1 MDQIP
6 FIHNYCD
13 RWCERCSFTARCSV
27 YASVESQPGHGDD
40 SENLIRSLRNILEY
54 AKLTLEE
61 KCREYGIEI
70 TQSDLERAGR
80 EIETIERVIRSDNL
94 SESARKYALEI
105 KTIFGTEATWH
116 APDAEDPV
124 IDEIISVISWY
135 QFFIAAKIDRALL
148 GATDDQGFE
157 DKDEVNDPQ
166 SDANGSAKVAL
177 IAAERSILAW
187 TYLLDTGNAQLIGP
201 IIEQLD
207 KMKHGLECKF
217 PLAREF
223 IRPGFDEIEAVM

>member
-1 MDQIP
+1 
-6 FIHNYCD
+6 
-13 RWCERCSFTARCSV
+13 
-27 YASVESQPGHGDD
+27 
-40 SENLIRSLRNILEY
+40 
-54 AKLTLEE
+54 LEE

-80 EIETIERVIRSDNL
+80 EIENIKSVIRSENL
-94 SESARKYALEI
+94 SESAREYTLRI
-105 KTIFGTEATWH
+105 KTLFETEPALL
-116 APDAEDPV
+116 APNPEDPI
-124 IDEIISVISWY
+124 IDEIFSVISWF
-135 QFFIAAKIDRALL
+135 QFLIAAKIDRALL

-157 DKDEVNDPQ
+157 DEDELNDPQ

-207 KMKHGLECKF
+207 KMKHGLDSKF
-217 PLAREF
+217 PLARDF
-223 IRPGFDEIEAVM
+223 IRPGFDEIETVM

>member
-27 YASVESQPGHGDD
+27 FASAESQPAHGDD
-40 SENLIRSLRNILEY
+40 SEHLIQSLRNILEY

-70 TQSDLERAGR
+70 TQSDLEKAGR
-80 EIETIERVIRSDNL
+80 EIENIESVIRSENL
-94 SESARKYALEI
+94 SESARMYTLGI
-105 KTIFGTEATWH
+105 KTIFETDPSLLG
-116 APDAEDPV
+116 PNAEDPV

-148 GATDDQGFE
+148 GATDDQGCE
-157 DKDEVNDPQ
+157 DKDELNDPQ

-201 IIEQLD
+201 MITQLD
-207 KMKHGLECKF
+207 TMRHGLESKF
-217 PLAREF
+217 PLARDF